1 MSAIQGNYG
10 GFTTPTPAPIGN
22 RANPNWGATFLGDLV
37 TRPEFKG
44 YTLEEV
50 FNRCDW
56 VQSGIIARNAALD
69 CREGGVRI
77 TLPMYKPFEAEEERI
92 ESNATWG
99 ASGRGHLSPQKINA
113 VSSVVP
119 IYHRGFAAAADEL
132 SSLGSGSDPMA
143 AIQSYIAS
151 SMRRNRTRLLSS
163 MLTGVFGGALA
174 ANAVSVARTA
184 GALGEANT
192 LTAGSLLRARNIL
205 GERGSSLS
213 VLAAHSAVINGLI
226 QTGLMT
232 FSTSSI
238 SPGAGISWG
247 GGGVGI
253 GPGAMEIGTFAG
265 CRVVQDDTL
274 TPTTDATNGDKFPV
288 YLFAP
293 GSVQEGIQQDFRIRY
308 DTNILSFQDI
318 LAADYHGAL
327 AIPGISWTSGT
338 DNPANTDYATPANYS
353 LVYETSRLVPLVRLT
368 VNSAF
373 AVNP

>member
-1 MSAIQGNYG
+1 MAEFQNYG
-10 GFTTPTPAPIGN
+10 GFTTPTPVPIGTQGS
-22 RANPNWGATFLGDLV
+22 PNWGSTFLGDLV

-56 VQSGIIARNAALD
+56 VQSGIIARNSALD

-77 TLPMYKPFEAEEERI
+77 TLPMYRPFEAEEERI

-99 ASGRGHLSPQKINA
+99 ISGAGYLTPQKINA

-119 IYHRGFAAAADEL
+119 IFHRGFSAASDEL
-132 SSLGSGSDPMA
+132 AGMGSGTDPLA

-151 SMRRNRTRLLSS
+151 SMRRNRTRLLGS
-163 MLTGVFGGALA
+163 MLNGVFGSALA
-174 ANAVSVARTA
+174 ANAVSVARTT

-192 LTAGSLLRARNIL
+192 LTAGSLLRARNVL
-205 GERGSSLS
+205 GERGSSLT

-274 TPTTDATNGDKFPV
+274 APITDPVNGDVFPV
-288 YLFAP
+288 YIFAP
-293 GSVQEGIQQDFRIRY
+293 GAVQEGVQRDFRLRY

-318 LAADYHGAL
+318 LVADYHGAL
-327 AIPGISWTSGT
+327 AIPGVTWQSGT
-338 DNPANTDYATPANYS
+338 DNPDNTDYATPGNYG
-353 LVYETSRLVPLVRLT
+353 LVYSTSKLVPLVRLS